1 MSEELNTQPTGDQPE
16 QQATPAKPDTAIQPP
31 AEAKKTDTK
40 RPPET
45 WEEIF
50 QHPRFSQ
57 LLEQNKELEQWKS
70 EQESEKQKLADEK
83 AEAERVAAEEQ
94 GKWEELYKQS
104 QTELEKSREDKK
116 EADAR
121 AQKSEIKALRTQI
134 AAEVGLPPKL
144 ATRLQGETDEEI
156 RADAEAILEL
166 MPGTPAP
173 PLKTDGSNGN
183 NKNTPS
189 KPSMT
194 EAEIKEEAARLGV
207 GYSALKQV
215 YESQQV

>member
-1 MSEELNTQPTGDQPE
+1 MSEELNTQPTGDQVE
-16 QQATPAKPDTAIQPP
+16 QSTPPAKTDTATQPP

-40 RPPET
+40 KPPET
-45 WEEIF
+45 WEEVF

-70 EQESEKQKLADEK
+70 EQEAEKQKLADEK

-94 GKWEELYKQS
+94 GKWKELYETSLAK
-104 QTELEKSREDKK
+104 LEETQKAQA
-116 EADAR
+116 EAEAKAKA
-121 AQKSEIKALRTQI
+121 AQAAALRTQI
-134 AAEVGLPPKL
+134 AAEIGLPAKF

-156 RADAEAILEL
+156 RADAESILEL
-166 MPGTPAP
+166 MPGAPTP
-173 PLKTDGSNGN
+173 PLNTDGSNGN

-189 KPSMT
+189 KPLMT
-194 EAEIKEEAARLGV
+194 EAEIREEAARLGV
-207 GYSALKQV
+207 GYNELKQV